1 MGSAGGSQTTVTD
14 VEVTFL
20 NNGGSGELGTK
31 RKTTQSHNIF
41 ELYYFQEKT
50 RYEKLTIFKGCNL
63 SPLTK
68 PRPYNSG
75 GIHAEFVDRERLEV
89 SDRKIKSLSTEQN
102 CFSAASFLNQS
113 IANYNSIRQRGLFPC
128 GMYGG

>member
-1 MGSAGGSQTTVTD
+1 MGSAGGSQTTVTEVD
-14 VEVTFL
+14 VTFL

-31 RKTTQSHNIF
+31 RKRTESHNIF
-41 ELYYFQEKT
+41 EVYIIFKKRSFNSQYYK
-50 RYEKLTIFKGCNL
+50 RTIFKSRNL

-68 PRPYNSG
+68 PRPCSSG

-89 SDRKIKSLSTEQN
+89 TDRKIKSHSTEQS

-113 IANYNSIRQRGLFPC
+113 IANYNSIR
-128 GMYGG
+128 